1 MHTLLTEWIGVTCS
15 AKPWLRTQR
24 LLARLIRDR
33 SGVAATE
40 FAMIVPIMLVLF
52 FGVVEFT
59 NGLAA
64 YRAVTLMAHTTSDL
78 TSQSK
83 SVKDSDLANFFSAS
97 TGILYPYATS
107 PTDPNL
113 KMSIVQLW
121 VNSSLQARVQW
132 AVNSDGSL
140 AASPGTV
147 VNIPISLQVPNTYV
161 IYSSVVYTYVPTIGY
176 VMNKAGVVLSDFA
189 YTRPRLSQ
197 CVFYNPPTPLPTTC
211 PQT

>member
-1 MHTLLTEWIGVTCS
+1 
-15 AKPWLRTQR
+15 
-24 LLARLIRDR
+24 
-33 SGVAATE
+33 
-40 FAMIVPIMLVLF
+40 MIVPIMLVLF